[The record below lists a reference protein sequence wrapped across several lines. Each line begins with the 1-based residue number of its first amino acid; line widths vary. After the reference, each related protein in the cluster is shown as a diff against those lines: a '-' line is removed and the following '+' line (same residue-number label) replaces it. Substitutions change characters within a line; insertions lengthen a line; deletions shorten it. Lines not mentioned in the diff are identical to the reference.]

1 MLRDRL
7 VELFRLLDAELLTA
21 IRVQDSV
28 QFDHEIIL
36 ETLWVFNVRNL
47 CLDITGELK
56 FFLGLVVSHR

>member
-21 IRVQDSV
+21 IRVQNSV
-28 QFDHEIIL
+28 QFDHKIIL

-47 CLDITGELK
+47 SLDITGELK